1 MLDVSSVPRMGI
13 GLLNLILRQAQPPVR
28 QSLNRPIALK
38 SKRVA
43 QIRGLRVNLLPS
55 VPRMIPG
62 AKQGRI
68 SRMAT
73 LSLLIWKGKIAPIPS
88 TNLDATGVL
97 SLESQLTLML
107 LTFKPLTPRV
117 PKEPKAK
124 VRKAKVRRAKAK
136 AKAKGEVTKAKEKVK
151 VTLIHTKKV
160 RGKRKPTAKLEIAG
174 HDGQTIL
181 AKTTTTS
188 VDGAVMQLAQT
199 GVHVSIRSM
208 DHLTTST
215 NTQKSSESQ

>member
-1 MLDVSSVPRMGI
+1 M
-13 GLLNLILRQAQPPVR
+13 R
-28 QSLNRPIALK
+28 QSLKQPIALNP
-38 SKRVA
+38 KRVA

-68 SRMAT
+68 SRMAR

-107 LTFKPLTPRV
+107 LTFKPLTPKV

-136 AKAKGEVTKAKEKVK
+136 AKAKAKGEVTKAKEKVK
-151 VTLIHTKKV
+151 VLDTT
-160 RGKRKPTAKLEIAG
+160 RKFVE
-174 HDGQTIL
+174 
-181 AKTTTTS
+181 
-188 VDGAVMQLAQT
+188 
-199 GVHVSIRSM
+199 R
-208 DHLTTST
+208 
-215 NTQKSSESQ
+215 